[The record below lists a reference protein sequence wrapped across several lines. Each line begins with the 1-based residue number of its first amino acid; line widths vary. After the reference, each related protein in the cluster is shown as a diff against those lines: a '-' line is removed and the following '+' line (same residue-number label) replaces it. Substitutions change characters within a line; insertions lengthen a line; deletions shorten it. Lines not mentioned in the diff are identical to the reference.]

1 MKDIINTLI
10 IPTAGLIIMGILA
23 GTYPLRRKN
32 QLKKWG
38 KLLYEVNCRT
48 NKLFVI
54 ILALAP
60 IIVFLLYFRDLG
72 TMQNL
77 ILTLTGVLAIELV
90 LRDMLL
96 RKRCGVYENAL
107 VADGRILP
115 KDEIYRL
122 PTLEYENTEDY
133 KSEKEKDE
141 FAADAA
147 ETAAKVIQI
156 VTKTRGTLY
165 IGFESAEERNNTVE
179 IIRKWTNQ

>member
-1 MKDIINTLI
+1 M
-10 IPTAGLIIMGILA
+10 AILA
-23 GTYPLRRKN
+23 GTYPLRRKI
-32 QLKKWG
+32 QLNKWG
-38 KLLYEVNCRT
+38 KLLLGVNSRT

-60 IIVFLLYFRDLG
+60 IIVILLYFRDLG

-77 ILTLTGVLAIELV
+77 ILTLTAILAVELV

-115 KDEIYRL
+115 KEEIYSL
-122 PTLEYENTEDY
+122 PTLEYENTEEY
-133 KSEKEKDE
+133 KAQKANDE
-141 FAADAA
+141 YAADAA

-165 IGFESAEERNNTVE
+165 IGFENSEERNNTIE